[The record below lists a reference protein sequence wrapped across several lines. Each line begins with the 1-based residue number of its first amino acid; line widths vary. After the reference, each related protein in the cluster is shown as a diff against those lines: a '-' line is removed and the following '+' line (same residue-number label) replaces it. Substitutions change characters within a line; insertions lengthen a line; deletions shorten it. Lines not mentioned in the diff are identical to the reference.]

1 MKKVMKILGIIM
13 IFLVALVAVFLIYA
27 AIKNYK
33 ALHTPLYED
42 NYYENF
48 SSEGRLEKLYAG
60 IGSYEVAY
68 QEIKTDNKS
77 IKNIRIWYPSEMDT
91 YKEKYPLVMV
101 VNASQT
107 TAEIYKPFFK
117 RLASWGFIV
126 VGNDDPQTGTGDT
139 ASETLDY
146 MLKESF
152 ISDRIDIENM
162 GIIGYSQGGAG
173 ALAALTEHENGKLYK
188 TIFTGSAAYPFL
200 AGNFGWKYTPESI
213 NVSYFMTAGTG
224 KTDDMNVADIGKEYG
239 GVAPLQS
246 LVQIYDEMSD
256 DVLKVR
262 ARSAGSEHE
271 QMLEKTDG
279 YMTAWLL
286 YQLKGDEQ
294 AGSAFT
300 GENAEIMN
308 NASWQDV
315 MKNDL
320 E

>member
-27 AIKNYK
+27 AINHYK

-48 SSEGRLEKLYAG
+48 SSEGKLEKLYAG

-68 QEIKTDNKS
+68 QEIKSDNKS

-213 NVSYFMTAGTG
+213 NISYFMTAGTG
-224 KTDDMNVADIGKEYG
+224 KTDDMNVA
-239 GVAPLQS
+239 
-246 LVQIYDEMSD
+246 D

-300 GENAEIMN
+300 GENAEMMS